1 MTLREFGNWSLF
13 VLAVVVV
20 VFTLIYLFRSPW
32 FTNRVGIVY
41 LVKSLV
47 LSIVLVQISFSVI
60 YQSDYWG
67 RDTFRAFI
75 YPLGVVAYLWMMK
88 SLLREQR
95 EDRARRRRE
104 GVK

>member
-1 MTLREFGNWSLF
+1 MTLREFGNWSL
-13 VLAVVVV
+13 
-20 VFTLIYLFRSPW
+20 
-32 FTNRVGIVY
+32 
-41 LVKSLV
+41 V
-47 LSIVLVQISFSVI
+47 LSVVLVQISFSVI

-67 RDTFRAFI
+67 RDSFRAFI
-75 YPLGVVAYLWMMK
+75 YPTGVVAYLWMMW